1 MAERREHREYR
12 MEELAERAGI
22 TVRTLRFYRE
32 RGLIQ
37 PPRREGRIAWYDD
50 HHLARLRTITGLL
63 ERGHTL
69 NGIADLAATFDSGR
83 DVAEVLGL
91 GEPTEETPVRLT
103 PEQLAD
109 YFAGEATADNLAA
122 AMELGY
128 LGTDGDTLVHISRR
142 LLDASSELVRTGV
155 PLASVLSAGRLVREH
170 ADALAELCVRVLR
183 AHTADTDQDQL
194 RTLAHAVV
202 DAELSMALDRR
213 LRDKSADPGTARG
226 EHTPA
231 AGAPPVQERT
241 PATEAS
247 PVQERTPAAGD
258 GAQPD
263 GTGTGPGPET
273 DAP

>member
-1 MAERREHREYR
+1 
-12 MEELAERAGI
+12 MEELAREAGI

-37 PPRREGRIAWYDD
+37 PPRREGRIAWYDG

-69 NGIADLAATFDSGR
+69 NGIADLATTFDSGR

-109 YFAGEATADNLAA
+109 YFQDQATAENLAA

-128 LGTDGDTLVHISRR
+128 LGTDGDAIVHISRR
-142 LLDASSELVRTGV
+142 LLEASSELVRAGV
-155 PLASVLSAGRLVREH
+155 PLDAVLASGRQVREH
-170 ADALAELCVRVLR
+170 ADALADLFVRVLR
-183 AHTADTDQDQL
+183 AHTAQSEPEQL

-202 DAELSMALDRR
+202 NAELSMALDRR
-213 LRDKSADPGTARG
+213 LRDDVAD
-226 EHTPA
+226 
-231 AGAPPVQERT
+231 V
-241 PATEAS
+241 
-247 PVQERTPAAGD
+247 
-258 GAQPD
+258 GAQDEAPRPEGPPD
-263 GTGTGPGPET
+263 AKSRPPS
-273 DAP
+273 

>member
-1 MAERREHREYR
+1 
-12 MEELAERAGI
+12 MEELAEEAGI

-32 RGLIQ
+32 RGLIH

-109 YFAGEATADNLAA
+109 YFQDQATAENLAA
-122 AMELGY
+122 SMELGY
-128 LGTDGDTLVHISRR
+128 LGVDGDEIVHISRR
-142 LLDASSELVRTGV
+142 LLEASSELVRAGV
-155 PLASVLSAGRLVREH
+155 PLDAVLSAGRQVREH
-170 ADALAELCVRVLR
+170 ADALADLFVRVLR
-183 AHTADTDQDQL
+183 AHTSQTEPDQL

-213 LRDKSADPGTARG
+213 LRDDKGAEGAD
-226 EHTPA
+226 
-231 AGAPPVQERT
+231 
-241 PATEAS
+241 
-247 PVQERTPAAGD
+247 
-258 GAQPD
+258 
-263 GTGTGPGPET
+263 
-273 DAP
+273 

>member
-1 MAERREHREYR
+1 
-12 MEELAERAGI
+12 MEELAEEAGI

-69 NGIADLAATFDSGR
+69 NGIADLASTFDSGR

-109 YFAGEATADNLAA
+109 YFQDQATAENLAA

-128 LGTDGDTLVHISRR
+128 LGVDGDEIVHISRR
-142 LLDASSELVRTGV
+142 LLEASSELVRAGV
-155 PLASVLSAGRLVREH
+155 PLDAVLTAGRQVREH
-170 ADALAELCVRVLR
+170 ADALADLFVRVLR
-183 AHTADTDQDQL
+183 AHTAQTEPEQL
-194 RTLAHAVV
+194 RTLAQAVV

-213 LRDKSADPGTARG
+213 LRREDDQHA
-226 EHTPA
+226 
-231 AGAPPVQERT
+231 
-241 PATEAS
+241 
-247 PVQERTPAAGD
+247 
-258 GAQPD
+258 
-263 GTGTGPGPET
+263 
-273 DAP
+273 

>member
-1 MAERREHREYR
+1 
-12 MEELAERAGI
+12 MEELAEEAGI

-109 YFAGEATADNLAA
+109 YFKDQATAENLSAS
-122 AMELGY
+122 MELGY
-128 LGTDGDTLVHISRR
+128 LGIDGDEIVHISSTSPGR
-142 LLDASSELVRTGV
+142 LVRTGT
-155 PLASVLSAGRLVREH
+155 GRLSRSTPCSPRAARCVSTPTPWPTSSYASCAPTPPTAIRSNCARSH
-170 ADALAELCVRVLR
+170 TRWSTPSCRWLWTADCVRTR
-183 AHTADTDQDQL
+183 P
-194 RTLAHAVV
+194 R
-202 DAELSMALDRR
+202 
-213 LRDKSADPGTARG
+213 
-226 EHTPA
+226 
-231 AGAPPVQERT
+231 
-241 PATEAS
+241 
-247 PVQERTPAAGD
+247 
-258 GAQPD
+258 
-263 GTGTGPGPET
+263 TGPGN
-273 DAP
+273 DAGPQE